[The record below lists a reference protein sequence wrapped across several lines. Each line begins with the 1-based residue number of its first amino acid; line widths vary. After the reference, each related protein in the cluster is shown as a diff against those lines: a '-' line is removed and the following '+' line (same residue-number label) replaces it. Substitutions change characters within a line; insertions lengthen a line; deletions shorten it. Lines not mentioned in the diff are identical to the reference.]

1 MHIFPLICKQYSKR
15 QNNKKNKVD
24 YYYLPV
30 VQVDEVDDSAGVCGL
45 EGGVEE
51 VGQQEGAHV
60 VHPQLCLKSVFCQ
73 HFAAFH
79 NSRIVDQNIKFRLFH
94 HKILGKLS
102 YRTE

>member
-1 MHIFPLICKQYSKR
+1 MKCIFSPSFVNSIQKDKIT
-15 QNNKKNKVD
+15 KKNKVD

-79 NSRIVDQNIKFRLFH
+79 NSRIVD
-94 HKILGKLS
+94 
-102 YRTE
+102 